1 MKIRTAGAWATV
13 ALGGVLALVF
23 LLFRSAGVEAVYPV
37 ERAAS
42 EFSRRIWTRVVGVVK
57 GAESRA
63 ENVRLRRE
71 LAAYSLLRGEM
82 DRLEVENARLR
93 DALGYARR
101 SPVTWLPACV
111 LSFEGGAAAA
121 HKSIRVG
128 KGSLDGVSVGAVVV
142 VPEGVVGRVSSVT
155 LHTAEVTLVTDP
167 SVKVACEI
175 ETQDG
180 RMPRGIVSG
189 GGDDL
194 LVMRYLRNAEGVPP
208 RSRVLTS
215 GLGGVFPRGLE
226 VGTYA
231 TDGEVLPSVD
241 FSTLEDVFIR
251 RE

>member
-82 DRLEVENARLR
+82 DRLEAENARLR

-128 KGSLDGVSVGAVVV
+128 KGSLD
-142 VPEGVVGRVSSVT
+142 
-155 LHTAEVTLVTDP
+155 D
-167 SVKVACEI
+167 VA
-175 ETQDG
+175 G
-180 RMPRGIVSG
+180 PVGIVSVISEQAKTGFLNVLYLTAIISLNLGIINLLPLPALDG
-189 GGDDL
+189 GRLVFL
-194 LVMRYLRNAEGVPP
+194 LINLITGKKVSTKVEGTIHGIGMILLLALMAFILVKDVLRLIG
-208 RSRVLTS
+208 
-215 GLGGVFPRGLE
+215 
-226 VGTYA
+226 
-231 TDGEVLPSVD
+231 
-241 FSTLEDVFIR
+241 
-251 RE
+251 